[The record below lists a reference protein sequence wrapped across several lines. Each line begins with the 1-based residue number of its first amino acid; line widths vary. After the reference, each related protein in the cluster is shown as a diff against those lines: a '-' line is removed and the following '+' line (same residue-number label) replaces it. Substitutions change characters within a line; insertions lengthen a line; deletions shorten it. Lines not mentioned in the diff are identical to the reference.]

1 MDSAIGGKAMKI
13 EFPSQQINLNTQNT
27 GDSTKNKGVS
37 FADYLND
44 AIQNVN
50 DLQVEAER
58 LNEAFAMGKTDNIH
72 QVMIASE
79 KADIA
84 LQFTMQIR
92 NKILDAYQEIMRMP
106 I

>member
-1 MDSAIGGKAMKI
+1 MKI
-13 EFPSQQINLNTQNT
+13 IPTQPIDVNSNLMN
-27 GDSTKNKGVS
+27 STAKSEGTS
-37 FADYLND
+37 FADFLNN
-44 AIQNVN
+44 AVSEVN
-50 DLQVEAER
+50 KLQLDSEQ

-72 QVMIASE
+72 QVMIAGE
-79 KADIA
+79 KAEMA

>member
-1 MDSAIGGKAMKI
+1 MNGTAKSEG
-13 EFPSQQINLNTQNT
+13 T
-27 GDSTKNKGVS
+27 S
-37 FADYLND
+37 FADFLNN
-44 AIQNVN
+44 AVSEVN
-50 DLQVEAER
+50 KLQLDSEQ

-72 QVMIASE
+72 QVMIAGE
-79 KADIA
+79 KAEMA